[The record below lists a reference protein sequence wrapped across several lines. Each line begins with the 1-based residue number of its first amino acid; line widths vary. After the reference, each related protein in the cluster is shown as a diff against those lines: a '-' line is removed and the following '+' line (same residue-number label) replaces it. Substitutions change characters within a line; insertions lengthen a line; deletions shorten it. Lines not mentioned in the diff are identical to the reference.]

1 MRKLIYILLTATFF
15 SVVTSCVVPKK
26 RFDELLAAKVKMEAD
41 MQDIEKELTSLS
53 STKDSLITALETT
66 SSDKSKL
73 ENELSK
79 TTIKLNDL
87 QAEHDK
93 LQTYYNNALN
103 NSGRMNRDMKE
114 QQERL
119 LALQA
124 TLKEAT
130 YNNNLLED
138 SLTLREARV
147 AELEHIVA
155 ESQQIISNLKN
166 NISAALLDYGKSD
179 LSVEQRN
186 GKIYVSLSEKLLFKS
201 SSIQVDAKGVTALKQ
216 LAQVLKSTPDIHIM
230 IEGHTDNVP
239 IAGTSKYMQDNWDL
253 SVLRAT
259 SIVRILVNAG
269 VDTNSL
275 TPSGRGEFSPMVSND
290 NASNQAKNRRTEI
303 IITPDLDKLFSIL
316 EQNSN

>member
-1 MRKLIYILLTATFF
+1 MQKLIYSLLTVILF
-15 SVVTSCVVPKK
+15 SLVTSCIVPKK
-26 RFDELLAAKVKMEAD
+26 RYDELLAAKVKMEAD
-41 MQDIEKELTSLS
+41 MQDMQQELTSLS
-53 STKDSLITALETT
+53 TTKDSIETALKTT
-66 SSDKSKL
+66 SADKNRL
-73 ENELSK
+73 EDELAK
-79 TTIKLNDL
+79 TTVKFNDL

-155 ESQQIISNLKN
+155 ESQQIISDLKN

-186 GKIYVSLSEKLLFKS
+186 GKIYVSLSEQLLFKS
-201 SSIQVDAKGVTALKQ
+201 SSILVDPKGVTALKQ

-259 SIVRILVNAG
+259 SIVKILVNAG
-269 VDTNSL
+269 VSTNSL
-275 TPSGRGEFSPMVSND
+275 TPSGRGEFSPMAPND
-290 NASNQAKNRRTEI
+290 NPNNQAKNRRTEI

-316 EQNSN
+316 EQNNN